1 MTTYTLTQNSDL
13 FIDSTNTGDTIL
25 GLGGN
30 DQITGGD
37 GNDIIDGGSGND
49 ILTGGLGSDT
59 LTGATGTDVF
69 RDTAAG
75 LNGDHITDLLPGDSI
90 VITDLTSATANFGI
104 SGNSITFGNG
114 MSVTIDNLGPGR
126 LFFGDL
132 PSGGVQ
138 IRLEQ
143 AANNDFNGDGIS
155 DILWRNDDGRITDW
169 LGTGTGAMSDNL
181 SNLLRPV
188 GTDWHVAGTG
198 DFNGDGRVD
207 ILWRNDDGRVTD
219 WLGNT
224 NGSFTDNLAN
234 FLRPV
239 DTQWQ
244 VAATGDFN
252 GDGLADVLWRN
263 VDGHVTNWLG
273 GSNGSFSDNLGNLYR
288 AVDPDWQV
296 VASGDFNA
304 DGLTDVLWR
313 NSAGWLTD
321 WLGTPS
327 GGFSDNLGN
336 FLRNVDNQW
345 QVAGTGD
352 FNHDG
357 FTDILWRHSDGTV
370 TDWLGNANGS
380 FSDNLNNLLRSVDPQ
395 WQVDSIGD
403 FNGDGRDDILW
414 RNTNGD
420 VTDWLGTSNGS
431 FADNLGQLF
440 RSVDTHWH
448 VQPQEHLL

>member
-1 MTTYTLTQNSDL
+1 
-13 FIDSTNTGDTIL
+13 
-25 GLGGN
+25 
-30 DQITGGD
+30 
-37 GNDIIDGGSGND
+37 
-49 ILTGGLGSDT
+49 
-59 LTGATGTDVF
+59 
-69 RDTAAG
+69 
-75 LNGDHITDLLPGDSI
+75 
-90 VITDLTSATANFGI
+90 
-104 SGNSITFGNG
+104 
-114 MSVTIDNLGPGR
+114 
-126 LFFGDL
+126 
-132 PSGGVQ
+132 
-138 IRLEQ
+138 
-143 AANNDFNGDGIS
+143 
-155 DILWRNDDGRITDW
+155 
-169 LGTGTGAMSDNL
+169 MSDNI

-198 DFNGDGRVD
+198 DFNGDGKVD

-224 NGSFTDNLAN
+224 NGSFTDNLSN

-252 GDGLADVLWRN
+252 GDGVADILWRN
-263 VDGHVTNWLG
+263 TDGHVTDWLG

-288 AVDPDWQV
+288 DVDPSWQV
-296 VASGDFNA
+296 VASGDFNG

-327 GGFSDNLGN
+327 GGFADNVTN
-336 FLRNVDNQW
+336 FLRNVDSSW

-357 FTDILWRHSDGTV
+357 FTDILWRASDGTI
-370 TDWLGNANGS
+370 TDWLGNSNGS
-380 FSDNLNNLLRSVDPQ
+380 FSDNLSNLLRSVDTS

-403 FNGDGRDDILW
+403 YNGDGRDDILW

-420 VTDWLGTSNGS
+420 VTEWLGTSSGS